1 MKTIK
6 VSLLAAAVVSAFAM
20 PAMASDINVKISGR
34 AHLSLDHLNDG
45 VDSGMNVSSNSSRL
59 RFAASTEVAEGLTAV
74 MQLEQNIRYDQSG
87 GSFATRDSF
96 LGLRGDFGMV
106 RLGFF
111 DTPLK
116 AVRGRT
122 DMFGDRVGDARNIT
136 NVPTGVS
143 GANFDN
149 RYRNGVH
156 YRSPAMNGFTFDLQY
171 TPHNGENHTV
181 TNDRESYSTSLT
193 YSANGLYAAIA
204 YETYENVAGDDPNA
218 IRLGV
223 SYDVSKEFKVAAL
236 YQAARNLA
244 NGDRNVWGIG
254 ASYKI
259 EDYTLRGQFYQAGK
273 NDLADSGA
281 NMIAIGVDR
290 NFGRALTMYAVYGLT
305 SNDDAAAFTIASGG
319 RDTRLPAIAGE
330 NSAGFS
336 LGLIYNF

>member
-1 MKTIK
+1 MKPMRL
-6 VSLLAAAVVSAFAM
+6 SLIAAALTSMLAV
-20 PAMASDINVKISGR
+20 PALANDINVKVSGR
-34 AHLSLDHLNDG
+34 AHLSVDHLNDG
-45 VDSGMNVSSNSSRL
+45 VDSGMNLSSNSSRL

-87 GSFATRDSF
+87 GNFATRDSF
-96 LGLRGDFGMV
+96 LGLRGDFGLV
-106 RLGFF
+106 RMGFF

-116 AVRGRT
+116 AVRSRT

-136 NVPTGVS
+136 S
-143 GANFDN
+143 GPGMSFDN
-149 RYRNGVH
+149 RYRNGLH
-156 YRSPAMNGFTFDLQY
+156 YRSPAMNGFTFDFQY
-171 TPHNGENHTV
+171 TPHNANDATV
-181 TNDRESYSTSLT
+181 DNDRESFSTSFT
-193 YSANGLYAAIA
+193 YNANGLYAAIA
-204 YETYENVAGDDPNA
+204 YETYENAAGDDPNA
-218 IRLGV
+218 LRLGV
-223 SYDVSKEFKVAAL
+223 SYDVSKQLKVAAL
-236 YQAARNLA
+236 FQSASNLVG
-244 NGDRNVWGIG
+244 GDRTVWGLG

-281 NMIAIGVDR
+281 SMLAIGVDR

-330 NSAGFS
+330 NSSGFS